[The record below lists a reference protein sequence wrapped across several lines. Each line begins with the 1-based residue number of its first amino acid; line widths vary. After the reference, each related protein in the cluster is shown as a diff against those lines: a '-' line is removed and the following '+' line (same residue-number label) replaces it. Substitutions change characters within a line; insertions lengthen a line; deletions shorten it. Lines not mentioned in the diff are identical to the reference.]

1 LGASGTSLSRIIGP
15 QPVHI
20 VMKDMVTNEY
30 YFDMLIANKCL
41 SPWWESVIQTGYP
54 PVPTYRARSRGSTWG
69 DIAFYSARSHKPL
82 VTEQFQR
89 RVGRHGSWHPTS
101 PARRLEHFTTF
112 VWEVVYKGG
121 GDQSLSH
128 PALDEVEGHR
138 MLADR
143 GSHCGDCIAHSAF
156 VVKSNTLSLLGRIT
170 KPTLR
175 DLSKP
180 LCVCPTVLL
189 QNLPDPKS
197 DVVTVRSI
205 TGGAGS
211 PAVKSDGETSP
222 DAEADAVEVGN
233 TGESPEPN
241 ADTPEPSPVESGDP
255 ARARQKLTDD
265 VDILSKLAHDVER
278 ISTE

>member
-54 PVPTYRARSRGSTWG
+54 PVTTYRARSRGSTWG
-69 DIAFYSARSHKPL
+69 DIAFYSARSHKPR

-101 PARRLEHFTTF
+101 PARRPEHSTTF

-128 PALDEVEGHR
+128 PALDEVE
-138 MLADR
+138 
-143 GSHCGDCIAHSAF
+143 
-156 VVKSNTLSLLGRIT
+156 VSLR
-170 KPTLR
+170 
-175 DLSKP
+175 
-180 LCVCPTVLL
+180 
-189 QNLPDPKS
+189 PDPKS

-211 PAVKSDGETSP
+211 PLVKSDGKASP
-222 DAEADAVEVGN
+222 EAEAGVVAILEN
-233 TGESPEPN
+233 RLS
-241 ADTPEPSPVESGDP
+241 
-255 ARARQKLTDD
+255 LT
-265 VDILSKLAHDVER
+265 LKHRNPRRLR
-278 ISTE
+278 